1 MEFTKFGHKIKIAA
15 HDSNCPPGTRDGLF
29 CNDTVV
35 QAKLDGGE
43 WFRCDYKSQLKAV
56 AFIDMAENENDL
68 LELIEEIKY
77 KYE

>member
-15 HDSNCPPGTRDGLF
+15 HDSNCPPGTKEGLF

-35 QAKLDGGE
+35 WAKLGGGK
-43 WFRCDYKSQLKAV
+43 WFRCGFKSQLKAI